1 MQPESLGTAFVT
13 GGSRE
18 GHAMGFEARTFLAD
32 LSYAYN
38 VHDLKTFRSFFAL
51 DDPRFCIFEEF
62 SGELLYAGDYERIL
76 SLAEEAT
83 GAMSFEV
90 LDSRVYGDF
99 ALVHALQKIEDPMA
113 WPGKEESV
121 IRVTLFLAMR
131 EGTPRILSGHLSSM
145 MLCFP
150 KVETVIRFRN
160 LGKVPCKD
168 REEM

>member
-1 MQPESLGTAFVT
+1 MQPESLGTPFVT
-13 GGSRE
+13 GESRE
-18 GHAMGFEARTFLAD
+18 GHAMRFEARTFLAD

-38 VHDLKTFRSFFAL
+38 VHDLETFCSFFAL

-62 SGELLYAGDYERIL
+62 SGELLYGGDYERIL

-99 ALVHALQKIEDPMA
+99 ALVHAIQKIEDPTA
-113 WPGKEESV
+113 GTGREESV
-121 IRVTLFLAMR
+121 IRVTLFLSLR
-131 EGTPRILSGHLSSM
+131 EGKPRVLTGHFSSM

-150 KVETVIRFRN
+150 KAETVIRWRK
-160 LGKVPCKD
+160 LG
-168 REEM
+168 

>member
-1 MQPESLGTAFVT
+1 
-13 GGSRE
+13 
-18 GHAMGFEARTFLAD
+18 MGFEARTFLAD

-62 SGELLYAGDYERIL
+62 SGELIYAGDYERIL
-76 SLAEEAT
+76 SFAEEAT

-99 ALVHALQKIEDPMA
+99 ALVHALQKIEDPAA
-113 WPGKEESV
+113 WPGKKESV
-121 IRVTLFLAMR
+121 IRVTLFLTMR
-131 EGTPRILSGHLSSM
+131 EGTPRILSGHFSSM

-150 KVETVIRFRN
+150 KTETVIRFRN
-160 LGKVPCKD
+160 LG
-168 REEM
+168 